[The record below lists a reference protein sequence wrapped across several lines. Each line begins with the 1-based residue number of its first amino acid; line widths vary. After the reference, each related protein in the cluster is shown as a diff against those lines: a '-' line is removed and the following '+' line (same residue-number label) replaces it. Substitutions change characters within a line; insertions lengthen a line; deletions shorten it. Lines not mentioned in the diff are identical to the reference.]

1 MYNAYISDKNGMSE
15 RRKKVKKKALYKKWM
30 SMLLAG
36 VVTTTGFMGGTV
48 TLRAAETTNWVGDEG
63 LSGTADAPEPDK
75 VVPDANQFRY
85 QKEELAAFC
94 HFGPNTFNE
103 IEWGEHYG
111 NKAPSEIFT
120 LKNDFDAETLVKTLK
135 DAGFKKLI
143 VTAKHHDG
151 FCIWDSKYTEY
162 DVAASGYKDKNGESD
177 ILAEISKACTD
188 QNMDMGLYLSPWDI
202 HEPSYGYKDENG
214 QPTTPEN
221 DKKDYNEFY
230 NNQLEEIL
238 GNPKYGNNGKFVE
251 VWMDG
256 AKGSGANA
264 QEYNFQKWFDTIQKY
279 EGKGVDGRD
288 ADCMLFG
295 GRSIHYGS
303 LDWK

>member
-63 LSGTADAPEPDK
+63 LSGTADAPKPDD

-111 NKAPSEIFT
+111 DKAPSEIFK
-120 LKNDFDAETLVKTLK
+120 LKKDFDAEGQQIAEDL
-135 DAGFKKLI
+135 KLI
-143 VTAKHHDG
+143 Q
-151 FCIWDSKYTEY
+151 Y
-162 DVAASGYKDKNGESD
+162 DMVAGKV
-177 ILAEISKACTD
+177 
-188 QNMDMGLYLSPWDI
+188 YLS
-202 HEPSYGYKDENG
+202 KDFFKAHSE
-214 QPTTPEN
+214 
-221 DKKDYNEFY
+221 
-230 NNQLEEIL
+230 
-238 GNPKYGNNGKFVE
+238 
-251 VWMDG
+251 
-256 AKGSGANA
+256 
-264 QEYNFQKWFDTIQKY
+264 
-279 EGKGVDGRD
+279 
-288 ADCMLFG
+288 
-295 GRSIHYGS
+295 
-303 LDWK
+303 

>member
-1 MYNAYISDKNGMSE
+1 MVCQKGE
-15 RRKKVKKKALYKKWM
+15 KKVKKKALYKKWM

-48 TLRAAETTNWVGDEG
+48 TLRAAETTNWIGDEG
-63 LSGTADAPEPDK
+63 LSGTADAPKPDD

-151 FCIWDSKYTEY
+151 FCIWDSKYTDY
-162 DVAASGYKDKNGESD
+162 DVKESGYKDKNRRIRYSGRD
-177 ILAEISKACTD
+177 IQSMYRSE
-188 QNMDMGLYLSPWDI
+188 
-202 HEPSYGYKDENG
+202 YGYG
-214 QPTTPEN
+214 IISVSVG
-221 DKKDYNEFY
+221 Y
-230 NNQLEEIL
+230 
-238 GNPKYGNNGKFVE
+238 
-251 VWMDG
+251 
-256 AKGSGANA
+256 S
-264 QEYNFQKWFDTIQKY
+264 
-279 EGKGVDGRD
+279 
-288 ADCMLFG
+288 
-295 GRSIHYGS
+295 
-303 LDWK
+303 

>member
-1 MYNAYISDKNGMSE
+1 M
-15 RRKKVKKKALYKKWM
+15 KKKALYKKWM

-48 TLRAAETTNWVGDEG
+48 TLRAAETTNWIGDENLTG
-63 LSGTADAPEPDK
+63 NAEAPAKDD
-75 VVPDANQFRY
+75 VVPDKNQFRY

-111 NKAPSEIFT
+111 NQKPSEIFT

-151 FCIWDSKYTEY
+151 FCIWDSEHTEY
-162 DVAASGYKDKNGESD
+162 DVKASGYKNKNGESD

-202 HEPSYGYKDENG
+202 HEPSYGYKDEHGN
-214 QPTTPEN
+214 PTTP
-221 DKKDYNEFY
+221 DKDAKDYNEFY

-238 GNPKYGNNGKFVE
+238 GNPKYGNDGHFVE
-251 VWMDG
+251 VWMVPKEVALMHRNTTLKNGLRQFRITREKQRDMMQTVCYLG
-256 AKGSGANA
+256 QKHIPQYAGLEMNWEL
-264 QEYNFQKWFDTIQKY
+264 QERIRGQNLK
-279 EGKGVDGRD
+279 
-288 ADCMLFG
+288 
-295 GRSIHYGS
+295 
-303 LDWK
+303 